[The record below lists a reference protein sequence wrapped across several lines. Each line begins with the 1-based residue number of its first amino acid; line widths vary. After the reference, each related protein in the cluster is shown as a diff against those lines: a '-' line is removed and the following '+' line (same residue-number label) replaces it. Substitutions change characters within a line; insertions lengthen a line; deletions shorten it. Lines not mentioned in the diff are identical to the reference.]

1 MPRTEAWGLRSWL
14 CVMPALILSAGC
26 GPRTNIY
33 DAYALTEAKRVA
45 VMPGLGAPGPD
56 GRNAGLA
63 ESSLLIT
70 ALADLDYYQV
80 EGPGRMRKAVK
91 AGAATRPAFSRSLQA
106 EIADRLDIDLL
117 VLADV
122 TDYRFTKQWKSASW
136 LVGSSQWTETT
147 YWAGV
152 DMRIIKPDD
161 GRIVYSGSGSASSK
175 QGYGPALRQATGEAL
190 AELARFIADARTR
203 RGKK

>member
-1 MPRTEAWGLRSWL
+1 MSRQVSNASLAGCLL
-14 CVMPALILSAGC
+14 GVVYLLAGC
-26 GPRTNIY
+26 GPKANIY

-56 GRNAGLA
+56 GMNAGPA

-80 EGPGRMRKAVK
+80 EGPGRIRKAAK
-91 AGAATRPAFSRSLQA
+91 AGVATRPAMSRSLQA
-106 EIADRLDIDLL
+106 EITDRLDIDLL

-136 LVGSSQWTETT
+136 FVGSSQWTETT

-152 DMRIIKPDD
+152 DMRIVTPDD

-175 QGYGPALRQATGEAL
+175 HGYGPALQQATVKAL
-190 AELARFIADARTR
+190 AELARFLADAKAR
-203 RGKK
+203 RAKE